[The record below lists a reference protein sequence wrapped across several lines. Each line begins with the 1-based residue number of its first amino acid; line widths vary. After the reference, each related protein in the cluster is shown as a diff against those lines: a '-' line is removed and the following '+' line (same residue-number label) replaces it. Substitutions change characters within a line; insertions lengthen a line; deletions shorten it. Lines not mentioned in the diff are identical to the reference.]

1 MSKESLIKSLSID
14 GDVKKGLDQA
24 KLTKL
29 ATICNALNKRSETGL
44 FDDNRHQIKSNA
56 LDITFCH
63 GNSLRAIANA
73 LNICQRPRDWCS

>member
-14 GDVKKGLDQA
+14 RDIEKGLDQS
-24 KLTKL
+24 KLTKW
-29 ATICNALNKRSETGL
+29 AAICNALNKRSETGL
-44 FDDNRHQIKSNA
+44 FDDNHHQIKSNA

-73 LNICQRPRDWCS
+73 LNLCQRARD